1 MNGLGWQELVILL
14 VIIVPLVLWIYG
26 GIWLFK
32 RTQADGRMTA
42 GWLAAYIL
50 TGFLYGLG
58 SMAVVAAYFL
68 SRPKDASRY

>member
-42 GWLAAYIL
+42 G
-50 TGFLYGLG
+50 
-58 SMAVVAAYFL
+58 
-68 SRPKDASRY
+68 